1 MLVHTREPCDRTV
14 FLKLEVI
21 DMSFQFYRFSQS
33 PSVTFVCVV
42 YSVFTML
49 NIGLGMNIFLS
60 SIIALA
66 SFCILF
72 IPIVSIFYPLI
83 FTGYMI
89 ASSVILYSHE
99 NIYFYIAL
107 VVLIITIIRFLFM
120 FLFSVFNPA
129 LSRQYDL
136 ILRNRK

>member
-1 MLVHTREPCDRTV
+1 
-14 FLKLEVI
+14 
-21 DMSFQFYRFSQS
+21 MSFQFYRFSQS

-72 IPIVSIFYPLI
+72 IPIVSIFY
-83 FTGYMI
+83 MI
-89 ASSVILYSHE
+89 ASSAILYSHE

-120 FLFSVFNPA
+120 FLFAVFNPA

>member
-1 MLVHTREPCDRTV
+1 
-14 FLKLEVI
+14 
-21 DMSFQFYRFSQS
+21 MSFQFYRFSQS

-42 YSVFTML
+42 YSIFTML